1 MGRAFDSIQRNPL
14 IKDLKSILNQDEL
27 HLIQIVLHVKIAAKF
42 ANCKSWFFS
51 TGTRAPQ
58 GDCTSV
64 SEFSFYPAKLIE
76 NTIANETLSLVEH
89 KIIQNNFSIV
99 PQNYQIEID

>member
-1 MGRAFDSIQRNPL
+1 M
-14 IKDLKSILNQDEL
+14 
-27 HLIQIVLHVKIAAKF
+27 LHVKIAAKF

-58 GDCTSV
+58 GDCISV
-64 SEFSFYPAKLIE
+64 SEFSFYPAKSID

-89 KIIQNNFSIV
+89 KIIQNNFSMV
-99 PQNYQIEID
+99 PQNDQIEID

>member
-1 MGRAFDSIQRNPL
+1 M
-14 IKDLKSILNQDEL
+14 
-27 HLIQIVLHVKIAAKF
+27 LHVKIAAKF
-42 ANCKSWFFS
+42 GNCKSWFFS

-76 NTIANETLSLVEH
+76 STIANETLSLVEH
-89 KIIQNNFSIV
+89 KIIQNNFSMV
-99 PQNYQIEID
+99 PQNDQIEID